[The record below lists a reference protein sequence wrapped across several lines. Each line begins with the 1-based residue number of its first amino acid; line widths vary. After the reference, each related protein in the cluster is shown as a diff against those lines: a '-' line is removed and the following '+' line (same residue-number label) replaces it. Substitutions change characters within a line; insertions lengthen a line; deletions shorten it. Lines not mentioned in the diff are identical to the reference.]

1 MKPGY
6 ECEVIEPSQKTKN
19 KVTLYHFTIS
29 FVYVAVFTETGSLP
43 VSILPVVM
51 SYVLRVCTLSADE
64 FFYLVFGQPC
74 GLRDHGDIH
83 AHRE

>member
-1 MKPGY
+1 MRSIHGTPRQTRGFLL
-6 ECEVIEPSQKTKN
+6 IQ
-19 KVTLYHFTIS
+19 
-29 FVYVAVFTETGSLP
+29 ETGSLP

-64 FFYLVFGQPC
+64 FFYLVFGQSC